1 MSAWQYAAGAL
12 VALGVSTLAGL
23 VWGCGVSSRE
33 AGDLEVHG
41 ASGQPAVWDSPASH
55 TGAARTIT
63 PTQIDNNINDKAEQ
77 P

>member
-1 MSAWQYAAGAL
+1 MSALQYAAGAL

-23 VWGCGVSSRE
+23 VWGCGVSCRE

-41 ASGQPAVWDSPASH
+41 ASGQPEVWDSPASR

-63 PTQIDNNINDKAEQ
+63 PIRINDINDKAEQ

>member
-1 MSAWQYAAGAL
+1 MSAWQYVGVAVAVLTGSTFLAL
-12 VALGVSTLAGL
+12 L
-23 VWGCGVSSRE
+23 WGCGMSCRE

-55 TGAARTIT
+55 TAAARTIT
-63 PTQIDNNINDKAEQ
+63 PIRINDINDKAEQ